1 MFSRSLISIDEVLS
15 ELDLVRLLETFGVE
29 VVNSSLKSFFFDGCG
44 SSNLQNSLSTYITS
58 NKYTIQYLG
67 REFTLSYSTVEE
79 DVTESGGLGLSKT
92 YICVLTAE
100 TSLDLLEKLAQY
112 FNVSIETG
120 DFQSL
125 DLSNR
130 FIRNLL

>member
-1 MFSRSLISIDEVLS
+1 MFHRSLISMDGLLQES
-15 ELDLVRLLETFGVE
+15 DLLKLLKSLGVE
-29 VVNSSLKSFFFDGCG
+29 LVNSSLKSFFFDGCG
-44 SSNLQNSLSTYITS
+44 SSTLQNSLRTYVTS
-58 NKYTIQYLG
+58 NKHTIRYLG
-67 REFTLSYSTVEE
+67 EEFTLSYSTVGE

-120 DFQSL
+120 DFHSL